1 MPGPGP
7 SSPLFQQDALTAH
20 ARRNFGAT
28 VGTRRNPRIAAAL
41 LALLPTIGLVAL
53 ALAGNVQPRMTVA
66 GRIVTGAGEIDV
78 TADRYGVVSRI
89 LVKEGAHVETGDGLL
104 ALGSIVGN
112 AARAY
117 VSDAQRE
124 TLLSELSDLDSMQDL
139 LQQKSTGRS
148 EQLAAKAES
157 IRNEL
162 EVLDTLQAYADR
174 RVDLLSKSEERTA
187 RLADNG
193 YAPSNDLDAVYLQ
206 LLEARTRVR
215 TIERERL
222 VLHDRLQEQK
232 FERSAAAKQL
242 REEQLRLNVRREQ
255 VRRQLLELDAH
266 SESFL
271 LSPAAGQVGV
281 LLVKHG
287 ASVTA
292 GQPGV
297 SIIPA
302 DNEPHAELLVPSAH
316 ISLVSR
322 GQAVRLRYDGLPMH
336 RYGTFPGQVA
346 DIGATPV
353 TRAPDLG
360 PLYRVVVELQ
370 HPWPTENG
378 RILRLFPGSSL
389 EADILGQRT
398 PVWHRLIEPLKRSGL
413 LR

>member
-1 MPGPGP
+1 MPGPEP
-7 SSPLFQQDALTAH
+7 SSPLFHQDALTAH
-20 ARRNFGAT
+20 SRRNFGAT
-28 VGTRRNPRIAAAL
+28 VGTQRNPGIAAAL
-41 LALLPTIGLVAL
+41 LTLLPTIGLVAL
-53 ALAGNVQPRMTVA
+53 ALAGHVQPRMTVA
-66 GRIVTGAGEIDV
+66 GRIVTGAGQIEA
-78 TADRYGVVSRI
+78 TADRYGVVSRV
-89 LVKEGAHVETGDGLL
+89 LVKEGAHVEKGDALL

-117 VSDAQRE
+117 VSDEQRV

-139 LQQKSTGRS
+139 LQQKSAGRF

-157 IRNEL
+157 IRSEL
-162 EVLDTLQAYADR
+162 DVLATIKDYADR
-174 RVDLLSKSEERTA
+174 RVDLLAKSEERTT
-187 RLADNG
+187 RLADSG
-193 YAPSNDLDAVYLQ
+193 YVPSNDLDAVYLQ
-206 LLEARTRVR
+206 LLEARTRAR

-222 VLHDRLQEQK
+222 VLHDRLQEQR
-232 FERSAAAKQL
+232 FERSAAAKQF
-242 REEQLRLNVRREQ
+242 REDELHLNVRRAQ

-266 SESFL
+266 SESLL
-271 LSPAAGQVGV
+271 LSPAEGQVGV

-287 ASVTA
+287 ASVEA
-292 GQPGV
+292 GQPVV

-353 TRAPDLG
+353 ASAPDLG

-370 HPWPTENG
+370 HPWPTEDG

-389 EADILGQRT
+389 QADILGRQT